1 MKKIFL
7 FINNLIFNFNFS
19 LGAVHD
25 QTGNATSCPASN
37 NNIMTASVG
46 AYTNSTKFVSLV
58 CWISLFNY
66 FVFSLFYFSNCS
78 ITAFKQTLLTSD
90 YK

>member
-37 NNIMTASVG
+37 SNIMTAGVG
-46 AYTNSTKFVSLV
+46 DYTNSTKFVLLI
-58 CWISLFNY
+58 CLISLFY
-66 FVFSLFYFSNCS
+66 
-78 ITAFKQTLLTSD
+78 
-90 YK
+90 